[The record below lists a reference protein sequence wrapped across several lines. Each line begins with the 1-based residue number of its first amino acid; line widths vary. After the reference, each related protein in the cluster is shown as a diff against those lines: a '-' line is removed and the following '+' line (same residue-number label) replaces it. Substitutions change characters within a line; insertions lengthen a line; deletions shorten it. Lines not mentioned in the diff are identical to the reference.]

1 MYDLVKML
9 DARQIQ
15 QDVETWLAAISDPQ
29 QFLAPAYQPTKEQ
42 FVVGLEFY
50 FKIVLVSL
58 IIYALVALFVGRG
71 SVGVRA
77 KMLANA
83 LLGLIFFFVVAMAVH
98 LPFWFLNGK
107 ASFLGTCLAYIY
119 GGVPYAPFM
128 AIAQWVMVSGMPPS
142 LRKYALNP
150 GTAQEAGQIAGTHPE
165 TDKATFFFGS
175 LLALGVMIWSTVSAF
190 RSLSFVHDLGGWSL
204 AGAIVISII
213 LSMPIG
219 ALAKRMSAIPFED
232 EPEPQQGPA

>member
-1 MYDLVKML
+1 MFDLVKLL
-9 DARQIQ
+9 DTHQIQ
-15 QDVETWLAAISDPQ
+15 QAVETWLAAIYDPK
-29 QFLAPAYQPTKEQ
+29 QFLVPAYQPTKEQ
-42 FVVGLEFY
+42 FVAGLEFY
-50 FKIVLVSL
+50 FKIVVVSL
-58 IIYALVALFVGRG
+58 VIYALVTLFVGRG

-98 LPFWFLNGK
+98 LPFSFLSGK

-128 AIAQWVMVSGMPPS
+128 AVAQWVMISGMPPG

-150 GTAQEAGQIAGTHPE
+150 GTAQEAGAIAGKHPD
-165 TDKATFFFGS
+165 TDKGTFFFGS
-175 LLALGVMIWSTVSAF
+175 LLAMAIMIWSTVAAF
-190 RSLSFVHDLGGWSL
+190 RCLSFVHDLGGWSL
-204 AGAIVISII
+204 AGAIIVSFI

-219 ALAKRMSAIPFED
+219 AVAKRMSAIQFE
-232 EPEPQQGPA
+232 EPETA